1 LSEEQRRLAAI
12 MFTDIVGYTALT
24 QENEALA
31 MQILDLQR
39 NIIRPIL
46 EKYVGHEI
54 KTIGDAFLVE
64 FPSALQ
70 AVQCAADIQK
80 TLADQASQ
88 QGKKM
93 LLRIGIHIGD
103 VIYREGDVYGDA
115 VNIASRI
122 EPLAEP
128 GGICI
133 SREVYAQ
140 VWNKI
145 GYETVE
151 LGERE
156 LKNVQRPVMV
166 YSVLPRAV
174 VKGVQSSQSVR
185 SSAERPLEKRAE
197 KVELDRLRVAVLP
210 LSNMSPD
217 PNDEYF
223 ADGMT
228 EELITALS
236 GISGLTVI
244 ARTSV
249 MPYKTAKKGVAE
261 IGRELRVGTVVEGSV
276 RKAANKVRISVQVI
290 DARNEGHLWA
300 QNYDKELN
308 DVFAVQSEI
317 AEKVA
322 ETLRVKLLE
331 SGKRRLETPPTGSSE
346 AYTLYLKGRYYWNL
360 GSKEAVEKAI
370 EYFKSA
376 VEADPGFALGY
387 SGLAECYGIMATNRQ
402 ADPVTAYSKA
412 REYLMKALELGPN
425 LAEAHH
431 DLAAFMFDYEHK
443 PKESESEFRKA
454 IELNPNYAL
463 AHWGFS
469 NLLGAERRFNEAFAE
484 IRRAVELDPMSQVIN
499 LSLGDALY
507 YQGEYEKAIEQFK
520 KVIELDPNYDVV
532 YLSLIPAYLRKSMYN
547 EAVAAS
553 ERYAELSGNS
563 LESKLMKAYVY
574 ASMGDREEA
583 HKFLAEVKGRFGEKF
598 LSSYLVGIIHF
609 ILGETDDGFE
619 WLNRAYN
626 EHDANI
632 TLMNV
637 DVELENVKSDPRFLS
652 LLEKVGLS
660 AEYGASS

>member
-1 LSEEQRRLAAI
+1 

-24 QENEALA
+24 QENESLA

-39 NIIRPIL
+39 SIIRPIL
-46 EKYVGHEI
+46 AKYAGREI

-93 LLRIGIHIGD
+93 LLRIGIHVGD
-103 VIYREGDVYGDA
+103 VIFREGDVFGDS

-145 GYETVE
+145 GYETIE

-156 LKNVQRPVMV
+156 LKNVQRPVIV
-166 YSVLPRAV
+166 YSVRPQAV
-174 VKGVQSSQSVR
+174 IKGVQSSQPPI
-185 SSAERPLEKRAE
+185 SSAERPLEKGAE
-197 KVELDRLRVAVLP
+197 KVEFDKLRVAVLP

-217 PNDEYF
+217 PDDEYF

-236 GISGLTVI
+236 GISELTVI

-249 MPYKTAKKGVAE
+249 MPYKTAVKRVAE
-261 IGRELRVGTVVEGSV
+261 IGRELGAGTIIEGSV

-300 QNYDKELN
+300 QNYDKQLN

-331 SGKRRLETPPTGSSE
+331 SGKRRLETPPTGSTE
-346 AYTLYLKGRYYWNL
+346 AYTLYLKGRYFWNL
-360 GSKEAVEKAI
+360 RSKEAMEKAI
-370 EYFKSA
+370 EHFTAA
-376 VEADPGFALGY
+376 VEADPRFALGY
-387 SGLAECYGIMATNRQ
+387 AGLAECYGTIATNGQ
-402 ADPVTAYSKA
+402 ADPVTAYPKA
-412 REYLMKALELGPN
+412 AEYLMKALELNPN
-425 LAEAHH
+425 LAEVHT
-431 DLAAFMFDYEHK
+431 DLAMLRFDYEHK
-443 PKESESEFRKA
+443 PKESELEFRKA
-454 IELNPNYAL
+454 IELNPNYAI

-469 NLLGAERRFNEAFAE
+469 HLLGAERRFNEAFAE
-484 IRRAVELDPMSQVIN
+484 IRRALELDPMSRVIN

-507 YQGEYEKAIEQFK
+507 YQGEYEKAIEQYN
-520 KVIELDPNYDVV
+520 KVIELDPNYDAV
-532 YLSLIPAYLRKSMYN
+532 YFSLIPAYLRKFMYN
-547 EAVAAS
+547 EAVGAA
-553 ERYAELSGNS
+553 ERFAELSANS
-563 LESKLMKAYVY
+563 LESRLVKAYVY
-574 ASMGDREEA
+574 ASMGDKEEA
-583 HKFLAEVKGRFGEKF
+583 HKFLAEIEARYGEKF
-598 LSSYLVGIIHF
+598 LSSYLVSIIHF
-609 ILGETDDGFE
+609 ILGETDEGFE

-632 TLMNV
+632 MLMNV
-637 DVELENVKSDPRFLS
+637 DAELDNIKSDPRFLS

-660 AEYGASS
+660 EWRS

>member
-24 QENEALA
+24 QENESLAL
-31 MQILDLQR
+31 QILDLQR
-39 NIIRPIL
+39 STIRPIL
-46 EKYVGHEI
+46 AKYAGREI

-64 FPSALQ
+64 FSSALR
-70 AVQCAADIQK
+70 AVQCAADIQR
-80 TLADQASQ
+80 TLADQASR

-103 VIYREGDVYGDA
+103 VVHREEDVYGDA

-156 LKNVQRPVMV
+156 LKNVQHPVMV
-166 YSVLPRAV
+166 YSVLPQAMS
-174 VKGVQSSQSVR
+174 KEVQSSRSVR
-185 SSAERPLEKRAE
+185 SSVEMSLEKKEAE
-197 KVELDRLRVAVLP
+197 KVEFDRLRVAVLP
-210 LSNMSPD
+210 LSNMSPNPD
-217 PNDEYF
+217 DEYF

-249 MPYKTAKKGVAE
+249 MPYKTAVKRVAE
-261 IGRELRVGTVVEGSV
+261 IGRELGVGTIIEGSV

-331 SGKRRLETPPTGSSE
+331 SGKRRLDTPPTASSE
-346 AYTLYLKGRYYWNL
+346 AYTLYLKGKYHWNL
-360 GSKEAVEKAI
+360 RSRDAMEKAI
-370 EYFKSA
+370 ECFKAA
-376 VEADPGFALGY
+376 VEADPAFALGY
-387 SGLAECYGIMATNRQ
+387 AGLAECYGTIATNRL
-402 ADPVTAYSKA
+402 ADPVTAYPKA
-412 REYLMKALELGPN
+412 AEYLMKALELNPN
-425 LAEAHH
+425 LAEVHA
-431 DLAAFMFDYEHK
+431 DLAMFMFDYERK
-443 PKESESEFRKA
+443 PKESESEFREA
-454 IELNPNYAL
+454 IELNPNYAI

-469 NLLGAERRFNEAFAE
+469 HLLGAERRFNEAFAE
-484 IRRAVELDPMSQVIN
+484 IRRAVELDPVSRVIN

-520 KVIELDPNYDVV
+520 KVIELDPNYDAV
-532 YLSLIPAYLRKSMYN
+532 YLSLIPAYLRKFMYD
-547 EAVAAS
+547 EAVGAA
-553 ERYAELSGNS
+553 EKYAELSGNS
-563 LESKLMKAYVY
+563 LESKLVKAYVY

-583 HKFLAEVKGRFGEKF
+583 HKFLAEIKARFGERF

-609 ILGETDDGFE
+609 ILGETNDGFE
-619 WLNRAYN
+619 WLDRAYN

-632 TLMNV
+632 MLMNV
-637 DVELENVKSDPRFLS
+637 DVELENVKSDPRFVS

-660 AEYGASS
+660 VK